1 MEGYLLIVRVRE
13 KHFVMI
19 EQHHHAQLAGKLF
32 LQLHDELLP
41 SKRWREDIFYA
52 IREHDCGWIH
62 FDEEPF
68 WNDEKNIPYD
78 FNEFPIGPK
87 IVLYEYG
94 INRVEK
100 SSPYA
105 ALLCS
110 KHYVSFI
117 RKRQDETSKQFVKR
131 ELLRQKRVQE
141 KLNLHDGVIEMHYH
155 YLKLFDDLS
164 LYICLNEPG
173 TTKEDEH
180 FFFKNGITLPP
191 KFGENKLQLFWENK
205 SDVMINK
212 NLFKG
217 DVTLFVK
224 QKVID
229 KDTIAKL
236 GIKKAYVQASEDIV
250 PITIK
255 YGQ

>member
-1 MEGYLLIVRVRE
+1 MIVRERE

-32 LQLHDELLP
+32 LQLHDEFLP
-41 SKRWREDIFYA
+41 SKQWREDIFYA
-52 IREHDCGWIH
+52 IFEHDCGWIH
-62 FDEEPF
+62 FDDVPF
-68 WNDEKNIPYD
+68 WNDGKNIPYD

-94 INRVEK
+94 INQVEK

-110 KHYVSFI
+110 KHYVSFL
-117 RKRQDETSKQFVKR
+117 RERTDETSKQFVER
-131 ELLRQKRVQE
+131 ELLRQKQIQE
-141 KLNLHDGVIEMHYH
+141 KLNLHLKLIEMHYQ
-155 YLKLFDDLS
+155 YVKLFDDLS

-173 TTKEDEH
+173 TSKEDEH